1 MTAAG
6 SRQTPTDRFDR
17 PVRDLRIS
25 LTDRCNFRCNYCMPA
40 EVFGEHYEY
49 LPRAEILSFE
59 EIERLTAIFYQLGV
73 VKLRLTGGEPLLRR
87 DLPDLVGRLR
97 RAAPR
102 ADLTLTTNGY
112 LLERSARELK
122 TAGLDRVTISLDA
135 LDDDT
140 FKRMNGRGFA
150 VAPVLA
156 GIDAAQ
162 GAGLRP
168 LKINCVVVKGVN
180 EHALEDLT
188 GYFKGRGAIV
198 RFIEYMDVGTR
209 NHWKLDQVVTAAAMA
224 ARIRER
230 FDLVQLPANYPGE
243 VARRFGYADGDGE
256 IGFITSVSAPFCGA
270 CTRARLTPD
279 GRLVT
284 CLFASDGFDLRAMLR
299 DGASDDELADAIG
312 AVWSDRSDR
321 YSELRSQLGPD
332 EALQSASERIEMYQL
347 GG

>member
-1 MTAAG
+1 MTTAG
-6 SRQTPTDRFDR
+6 PRQTPTDRFNR

-25 LTDRCNFRCNYCMPA
+25 LTDRCNFRCSYCMPA

-49 LPRAEILSFE
+49 LPRAQILTFE
-59 EIERLTAIFYQLGV
+59 EIERLTEIFYGLGV
-73 VKLRLTGGEPLLRR
+73 SKLRLTGGEPLLRR

-122 TAGLDRVTISLDA
+122 SAGLDRVTISLDA
-135 LDDDT
+135 LDDET
-140 FKRMNGRGFA
+140 FKRLNGRGFA

-156 GIDAAQ
+156 GIEAAQ
-162 GAGLRP
+162 GVGLEP
-168 LKINCVVVKGVN
+168 LKINCVVIKGVN

-188 GYFKGRGAIV
+188 EYFRGRGVIV

-209 NHWKLDQVVTAAAMA
+209 NHWELGQVVTAAEMA
-224 ARIRER
+224 ERIRGR
-230 FDLVQLPANYPGE
+230 FGLVPLPANYPGE
-243 VARRFGYADGDGE
+243 VARRFRYADGRGE
-256 IGFITSVSAPFCGA
+256 IGFITSVSAPFCGS

-284 CLFASDGFDLRAMLR
+284 CLFASEGFDLRGLLR
-299 DGASDDELADAIG
+299 GGASDDQVAEAICG
-312 AVWSDRSDR
+312 VWAVRSDR
-321 YSELRSQLGPD
+321 YSELRSQLSPD
-332 EALQSASERIEMYQL
+332 EATRTASERIEMYQL